1 MRTLKTSLVFL
12 KQTQPR
18 TIVNQEKKIKKQSE
32 DKIIKAIDERIV
44 TDISNLLEQKE
55 DYYKAV
61 RVSNF
66 WSNNYFEY
74 QSIIYKLKYKFNL
87 NIFSTKQGIP
97 C

>member
-1 MRTLKTSLVFL
+1 MRTLKASLVFL

-74 QSIIYKLKYKFNL
+74 QSIIYKLKYKFNI

>member
-18 TIVNQEKKIKKQSE
+18 IIVNQEKKKKQSE

-74 QSIIYKLKYKFNL
+74 QSIIYKLKYKFNI